1 MIRNISL
8 LLLFFIALACDRKNP
23 QEDLHLNTDPVLEK
37 FAIRIAQNPDD
48 LDAYLARA
56 EYYYNQESYDQA
68 IADLQRS
75 LEIDSTHINALHL
88 LADVYLDYFKSKKAI
103 ETLEYATRIHPEH
116 IHTLLKKSEF
126 HLILTQYEASMRSID
141 RVLQLDPT
149 NPDAY
154 FMFGLNFV
162 EQGDTARAINSFQ
175 TAVENE
181 PELLDGW
188 IQLGQLHAGL
198 GNSIAEKYFDSAISI
213 DPENVIAWHAKAD
226 YLSDEGRLEE
236 AIEVYRQISRIKP
249 SYEEGYFN
257 AGLIYLDMDSIPQA
271 YEQFDICIKRD
282 PLHIRAYYYR
292 GLSAEFMGRLQRARA
307 DYEQALGL
315 APDYEDAQQGL
326 YRVQKE
332 RPESSTT
339 LQ

>member
-1 MIRNISL
+1 MIRHIC
-8 LLLFFIALACDRKNP
+8 LLFLLAIALACGREEP
-23 QEDLHLNTDPVLEK
+23 REDLHLNTDPVLNK
-37 FAIRIAQNPDD
+37 FATLIAQDPED
-48 LDAYLARA
+48 LENYLARA
-56 EYYYNQESYDQA
+56 EYYYDQESYEQA

-75 LEIDSTHINALHL
+75 LQIDSTNINALHL

-126 HLILTQYEASMRSID
+126 HLILKQYEASMRAID
-141 RVLQLDPT
+141 QVLQLDPT

-154 FMFGLNFV
+154 FMFGLNFA

-226 YLSDEGRLEE
+226 YLSDENRLAE
-236 AIEVYRQISRIKP
+236 AIEVYRQIARISP

-292 GLSAEFMGRLQRARA
+292 GLSAEFMGRLSQARA

-326 YRVQKE
+326 YRVQQELRK
-332 RPESSTT
+332 SSSPN
-339 LQ
+339 Q